1 VKSQLIEGA
10 KSLTGRF
17 DANFELKD
25 NCIRFG
31 ENVLRFGDVV
41 RHLMGDGGVLI
52 GSGRYESVRDSS
64 ILMGAKAPFWEV
76 SWGAARVKV
85 DRQTGQIK
93 IQKFVTIAD
102 AGKAINPQQCHSQ
115 EAGALMQGVGQAL
128 FEQTLY
134 ENGSMLNANLVNYH
148 VPGVQ
153 DLPEELVTILLEN
166 GNGPGP
172 YGTKGIGES
181 GLLTVP
187 SAVAN
192 ALFNALGVRLMK
204 LPLTPEKVW
213 RAIIQK

>member
-1 VKSQLIEGA
+1 
-10 KSLTGRF
+10 
-17 DANFELKD
+17 
-25 NCIRFG
+25 
-31 ENVLRFGDVV
+31 
-41 RHLMGDGGVLI
+41 
-52 GSGRYESVRDSS
+52 
-64 ILMGAKAPFWEV
+64 
-76 SWGAARVKV
+76 
-85 DRQTGQIK
+85 
-93 IQKFVTIAD
+93 
-102 AGKAINPQQCHSQ
+102 
-115 EAGALMQGVGQAL
+115 MQGVAQAL